1 MRSRSLLLALFFWSI
16 SLHLSAAV
24 EKGASVTLAARWPGT
39 SFLLE
44 AAEMLAAEDPAHFWE
59 FLRIASETK
68 EPRDTEQCWSHI
80 MAMAGGLLPPS
91 IAQLSPLVLSSRQ
104 YSAKVE
110 MNRQLVSQLYP
121 DEACCFADVGGH
133 IARSP
138 SELSSALDA
147 ARRDAVHST
156 HQQPQLFDV
165 DHIFG
170 GHSSQGEGQIVV
182 VLYGPLGAQ
191 CTWDMHVVLAGIVQQ
206 QQQQQQQ
213 QQPLR
218 GQEGSSASVVYALR
232 PVLTPNCQVGS
243 CAALGTAE
251 RVLLPGYGVEAVLK
265 NTEYSAMDEKDRDA
279 ERRSKSGAG
288 GEDVGASEEEHG
300 ATLGQVGGFDFDVLV
315 ARKPEL
321 REELLTLRDHLLS
334 ADEEEEAVKVWELKD
349 IGLQATQRI
358 TQAADP
364 LRLLAD
370 ISQNFPSLVSSLSRQ
385 KVNSTLRSAVAKTQQ
400 FIPSGTNFMLVN
412 GLAVDI
418 DDFDLYGFL
427 DRLRAEVRLQG
438 SLHSLGLATNETV
451 ELLQLRSQ
459 DSTDTLKNVRLD
471 LGLSGPKGASA
482 SPVVFINN
490 LEKDKMYTRRL
501 SSSVMDV
508 LNTFPGR
515 LRPMAINAYVFVL
528 VIDPISPE
536 GMAFVDLILQMWQEM
551 YPLRMGVTF
560 SVPSVHDRL
569 SLPKRLP
576 FMQHDM
582 APKWASQ
589 STSERLARAFLTIES
604 VFGGPAAFGF
614 WSLASRSAQAEG
626 GWDSADADEVLRT
639 SFTAAWSSAA
649 QQPLSGVRAR
659 TAAKKLPSNMWGDL
673 VQGSGYAAEAGM
685 RIVEMCQWQQ
695 AKGIAR
701 GRDAT
706 GWLNGQQMVFK
717 DGVDESVQQEL
728 LYMMVQEQQRLQEM
742 VFYGSISEDDD
753 VQDML
758 VSEAGAVGRWSPDIM
773 SGKVSKVLHLGAFLQ
788 DPEYSRG
795 PISFFLPRPAED
807 SSAKVNK
814 KKSALVL
821 ASKLHPVTHIVVA
834 NLNRREGR
842 EQLAEGLRFLVE
854 KGRGADKARV
864 VLVLNPSTDRPDLT
878 LLEVFLHLAVS
889 QQLRKSTA
897 SSDGGVGTDMM
908 PVATFML
915 SLLQD
920 YALSAALSGPIDES
934 SQHQAYVAAAYA
946 DKAGLSGEQL
956 TDALVGMF
964 LKGASRNDEV
974 FNTPEPL
981 VRLRGIHSRLARDT
995 LGMAPG
1001 ASAVITNG
1009 HVYPTPDADDAPV
1022 PEMQA
1027 IVAEDLA
1034 LLTLLG
1040 TRYQPGP
1047 AMAAVVA
1054 GAYDGGKLE
1063 GVVPARGGAAAQSKL
1078 DDLLTGVSAAVAS
1091 TAAKSASG
1099 AEELG
1104 SGGSKGPQVS
1114 KQVLQV
1120 LSSLKAGF
1128 VEAGPKPGTSPSGLH
1143 IVCVF
1148 DPLTRAAQRM
1158 SQVLGVLRDTALA
1171 PSISLLLNP
1180 QRDMSDMPLKSY
1192 YRFALPDLSPGEQAS
1207 AVAPGPPIAYFQRLP
1222 TKKVLTM
1229 NMDVPEAWLVEAT
1242 QAAHDVDNIRLADI
1256 EGSIAYTEYELD
1268 ALMLTGSCVDVTQ
1281 GSSRMTPP
1289 RGLQLHLGTFAE
1301 PHIRDTLVMSNLAYF
1316 QLKAAPGMWQLSL
1329 APGRTQ
1335 EIYVMQPSA
1344 SDATAAPSAAAQEEG
1359 DGVSQGGTCS
1369 NRGSNRQACADSELS
1384 TGVVVSS
1391 LAGKHMILRVHKRPG
1406 KEREDVLKA
1415 AGEVASDKEEEE
1427 EEDLDMAD
1435 YEELLLGLS
1444 GQAKKKPP
1452 PKPAPPPTITDGQ
1465 SGPLLGGEV
1474 INVFTVASGHM
1485 YERLQK
1491 IMVLSVIKNTKSRV
1505 KFWFIK
1511 NYMSPQHKQVIPAMA
1526 KHYGFDY
1533 EFVTY
1538 KWPNWLHKQTDKQR
1552 IIWAYKILFLDVL
1565 FPLGVERIIFVDSDQ
1580 VVRTDLAD
1588 LYHMDIRG
1596 KPYAYTPFCNNNKEM
1611 DEFRFW
1617 KGGFWSQHL
1626 RGKPYH
1632 ISALYLVDLK
1642 RFRAMAAGDQLRVV
1656 YDQLSKDPH
1665 SLANLDQD
1673 LPNYVQHSIP
1683 IFSLP
1688 KEWLWCES
1696 WCGDSTKS
1704 KAKTIDLCN
1713 NPKTKE
1719 PKLTAARRIIAEWPA
1734 LDAEQADFTRHAEAE
1749 VYHLGEGDQ
1758 VLQSPGQL
1766 QNIVGASTG
1775 ETKHGGREGGSQIGG
1790 KDEL

>member
-1 MRSRSLLLALFFWSI
+1 M
-16 SLHLSAAV
+16 
-24 EKGASVTLAARWPGT
+24 
-39 SFLLE
+39 
-44 AAEMLAAEDPAHFWE
+44 
-59 FLRIASETK
+59 
-68 EPRDTEQCWSHI
+68 
-80 MAMAGGLLPPS
+80 
-91 IAQLSPLVLSSRQ
+91 
-104 YSAKVE
+104 
-110 MNRQLVSQLYP
+110 
-121 DEACCFADVGGH
+121 
-133 IARSP
+133 
-138 SELSSALDA
+138 
-147 ARRDAVHST
+147 
-156 HQQPQLFDV
+156 
-165 DHIFG
+165 
-170 GHSSQGEGQIVV
+170 
-182 VLYGPLGAQ
+182 
-191 CTWDMHVVLAGIVQQ
+191 
-206 QQQQQQQ
+206 
-213 QQPLR
+213 
-218 GQEGSSASVVYALR
+218 
-232 PVLTPNCQVGS
+232 
-243 CAALGTAE
+243 GTAE

-279 ERRSKSGAG
+279 ERRSKAGAG
-288 GEDVGASEEEHG
+288 GEDAGASEEEHG
-300 ATLGQVGGFDFDVLV
+300 ATLLGQVGGFDFDTLV

-385 KVNSTLRSAVAKTQQ
+385 KVNSSLRSAVTKTQQ
-400 FIPSGTNFMLVN
+400 FIPAGTSFMLVN
-412 GLAVDI
+412 GLAIDI
-418 DDFDLYGFL
+418 DNFDLYEFL

-438 SLHSLGLATNETV
+438 SLHSLGLPKNETV

-459 DSTDTLKNVRLD
+459 DSTSALKNVRLD

-490 LEKDKMYTRRL
+490 LEKDKMYTKRL

-515 LRPMAINAYVFVL
+515 LRPIAINAYVFVL
-528 VIDPISPE
+528 VVDPISPE
-536 GMAFVDLILQMWQEM
+536 GMAFADLILQMWQEM

-560 SVPSVHDRL
+560 SVPSVHERL
-569 SLPKRLP
+569 SLPRRFP

-582 APKWASQ
+582 APQWAAQ
-589 STSERLARAFLTIES
+589 SISERLARAFLTIES
-604 VFGGPAAFGF
+604 VFGGPAAFSF
-614 WSLASRSAQAEG
+614 WSLASRSAQARG
-626 GWDSADADEVLRT
+626 GWDYVDADEVLRT
-639 SFTAAWSSAA
+639 SFTAAWSTAA
-649 QQPLSGVRAR
+649 QQPLTGVRAR
-659 TAAKKLPSNMWGDL
+659 TAAKKLPSNMWSDL
-673 VQGSGYAAEAGM
+673 VLGSGYAAEAGM

-695 AKGIAR
+695 AKGIVR
-701 GRDAT
+701 SHGAT

-758 VSEAGAVGRWSPDIM
+758 VSEAGAVGRWNPDIM
-773 SGKVSKVLHLGAFLQ
+773 SGKTSKVLDLGPFLQ
-788 DPEYSRG
+788 DPDYSRG
-795 PISFFLPRPAED
+795 PISFFLQRPVED
-807 SSAKVNK
+807 NGGKVSK

-821 ASKLHPVTHIVVA
+821 ANKLHPVTHIVVA

-842 EQLAEGLRFLVE
+842 EQLAEGLRFLIE
-854 KGRGADKARV
+854 KGRGADRARV
-864 VLVLNPSTDRPDLT
+864 VLVLNPSLDGLDLT
-878 LLEVFLHLAVS
+878 LLEVFLHAAVS
-889 QQLRKSTA
+889 QQLRKSVD
-897 SSDGGVGTDMM
+897 SSEEGMGADMM
-908 PVATFML
+908 PVAAFML

-920 YALSAALSGPIDES
+920 SALSAALSGPIDES
-934 SQHQAYVAAAYA
+934 SPQQAYVAAAYA
-946 DKAGLSGEQL
+946 DKAGLNGEQL
-956 TDALVGMF
+956 TDTLVGVF
-964 LKGASRNDEV
+964 LKGVSRNDEV

-981 VRLRGIHSRLARDT
+981 VRLRGIHSRLARDA
-995 LGMAPG
+995 LGLAPG

-1009 HVYPTPDADDAPV
+1009 RVYATPVAEDETV

-1027 IVAEDLA
+1027 LVAEDFA
-1034 LLTLLG
+1034 LLTLLS

-1047 AMAAVVA
+1047 AMAAVLA
-1054 GAYDGGKLE
+1054 GAYEGGKLE
-1063 GVVPARGGAAAQSKL
+1063 GVVPAGGGATALSKL
-1078 DDLLTGVSAAVAS
+1078 DDLLTGVSAAIAS
-1091 TAAKSASG
+1091 AAAKSASD

-1104 SGGSKGPQVS
+1104 NGGSKGPQVS

-1143 IVCVF
+1143 IVCVL

-1158 SQVLGVLRDTALA
+1158 SQVLGAFRDSALA

-1180 QRDMSDMPLKSY
+1180 LRDMSDMPLKSY
-1192 YRFALPDLSPGEQAS
+1192 YRFALPDLSPGDQGS
-1207 AVAPGPPIAYFQRLP
+1207 AVAPGPPIAFFQRLP
-1222 TKKVLTM
+1222 TKRVLTL

-1242 QAAHDVDNIRLADI
+1242 QAAHDVDNMRLADI

-1281 GSSRMTPP
+1281 GSTRMTPP

-1301 PHIRDTLVMSNLAYF
+1301 PHIRDTLVMSNMAYF

-1335 EIYVMQPSA
+1335 EIYVMQPSSTDA
-1344 SDATAAPSAAAQEEG
+1344 AAPATAASKEEG
-1359 DGVSQGGTCS
+1359 DGVPQTGTCGS
-1369 NRGSNRQACADSELS
+1369 RGSNEQACDESKLS
-1384 TGVVVSS
+1384 TGVVLSS

-1415 AGEVASDKEEEE
+1415 AGEVASDEEDEEE
-1427 EEDLDMAD
+1427 EEDLDLAD
-1435 YEELLLGLS
+1435 YEDLLLGLT
-1444 GQAKKKPP
+1444 GQPKKKPP
-1452 PKPAPPPTITDGQ
+1452 PKPAPPPSISDGQ
-1465 SGPLLGGEV
+1465 SGQLLGGEV

-1526 KHYGFDY
+1526 KQYGFDY

-1588 LYHMDIRG
+1588 LYHMDIQG

-1656 YDQLSKDPH
+1656 YDQLSKDPN

-1696 WCGDSTKS
+1696 WCGDSTKA

-1719 PKLTAARRIIAEWPA
+1719 PKLTAARRIISEWPA
-1734 LDAEQADFTRHAEAE
+1734 LDAEQAEFTRHAEME
-1749 VYHLGEGDQ
+1749 IYHLGEGDR
-1758 VLQSPGQL
+1758 VSQSAGQDTARAA
-1766 QNIVGASTG
+1766 GTG
-1775 ETKHGGREGGSQIGG
+1775 ESGQKGGRGEEQIGG
-1790 KDEL
+1790 RDEL